1 MRLETGRLTSLWLDH
16 PEARKIELVG
26 GKAASLATLASV
38 KRVPPGF
45 CLSARAYEVW
55 GAEALNGSG
64 PARELCDAVHRMYS
78 ELESRTGADGVPVA
92 VRSSAIDE
100 DGSGDSFAGLHD
112 TYLNIAG
119 SDAVTAAI
127 VKCWASL
134 TSQRA
139 LDYRKSKGL
148 DIVSAR
154 MGVVVQQLVPA
165 DVSAVVFSA
174 NPVTGN
180 TNEALI
186 NANYGLGESVVSG
199 LATPDTITV
208 QKSDLSRQSVVIGAK
223 EFMSVRTDSGTEEIP
238 VPRIMQSQPALSTEQ
253 VCEIAQLAIDLERHC
268 GWPVD
273 VECAIHNSTLYLLQC
288 RPITTLK

>member
-1 MRLETGRLTSLWLDH
+1 MQLRTGSLTSLWFDH
-16 PEARKIELVG
+16 PEALKTELVG
-26 GKAASLATLASV
+26 GKAASLAALATV

-45 CLSARAYEVW
+45 CISSKAYEAW
-55 GAEALNGSG
+55 GAEALNGHG
-64 PARELCDAVHRMYS
+64 PVNELRDTVRSMYA
-78 ELESRTGADGVPVA
+78 ELESRTGVAGVPVA

-112 TYLNIAG
+112 TYLNITG
-119 SDAVTAAI
+119 PDAVTAAI

-134 TSQRA
+134 TSPRA

-174 NPVTGN
+174 NPITGD
-180 TNEALI
+180 TGEVLI

-199 LATPDTITV
+199 MATPDTISI
-208 QKSDLSRQSVVIGAK
+208 QKSDLSRQSVNIGAK
-223 EFMSVRTDSGTEEIP
+223 EFMSVRTGSGTEEVP
-238 VPRIMQSQPALSTEQ
+238 VPRIMQSQPALSEKQ
-253 VCEIAQLAIDLERHC
+253 AREIAELAIDLERHC

-273 VECAIHNSTLYLLQC
+273 VECAIHNSTLYVLQC
-288 RPITTLK
+288 RPITTL